1 MLYRPEINGLRSF
14 AVLPVIFFHAG
25 FSLFSGGY
33 IGVDVFFVISGFL
46 ITTIIVEEM
55 RVGRFSIMNFY
66 ERRARRILPAL
77 FFVMLVS
84 LPFAWALLS
93 PADLHD
99 FAQSLVAIAMF
110 GSNFLFWQ
118 ESGYF
123 DTAAELKPMLHTW
136 SLAVEEQ
143 YYVLFPLLILVA
155 WRFGTKRLVALIAV
169 IAAAS
174 LLISEVQV
182 RTQPSTAF
190 FLLPSRAW
198 QLLVG
203 SMAAFLVVYSTGYA
217 RFIENN
223 RLVTEGLGGIG
234 LIMILWATFWF
245 DDRLPFPGLTALV
258 PTIGTA
264 LVLLFS
270 SSRTLVGRL
279 LAFRPLV
286 GIGLISYSAYLWHQP
301 IFAFTRHAVPD
312 DVPVL
317 LMLGLSLL
325 TLGLA
330 YLSWRFIENP
340 FRSRGVIGRQGIFAL
355 SAAGMLAF
363 IGMGIV
369 GHVGRDS
376 MTDIRLRAVDS
387 ELRST
392 FRDTEELRSERERL
406 IRAFSES
413 AETPFSNA
421 PETKKVLIL
430 GDSVSNDLYAAMMA
444 NLDRFEGMEVR
455 RMRLDDRCMGDL
467 ARLLARGEP
476 GSMRDRTCFS
486 NRNSIELLRDA
497 PLFSQADVLVLN
509 AYWPSLAGHRPHL
522 GVMALAETLAAQ
534 GRQVLIVGLVAM
546 KDASS
551 LAYRA
556 MTKGL
561 TLEQAN
567 AYAYSTLKRSH
578 IDRPNAEMRA
588 LAERVENI
596 GYLDKYAVFCNEEG
610 RSCELYDDDTT
621 QLLFADTNHVSGT
634 GAAHFG
640 RRIADLGWFK

>member
-46 ITTIIVEEM
+46 ITTIILEEM
-55 RVGRFSIMNFY
+55 RAGRFSIMNFY

-143 YYVLFPLLILVA
+143 YYVLFPLLILAA

-174 LLISEVQV
+174 LVISEVQV
-182 RTQPSTAF
+182 RTHPSTAF

-203 SMAAFLVVYSTGYA
+203 SLAAFLVVYSTGYA

-245 DDRLPFPGLTALV
+245 DDHLPFPGVTALV
-258 PTIGTA
+258 PTMGTA

-286 GIGLISYSAYLWHQP
+286 GVGLISYSAYLWHQP

-330 YLSWRFIENP
+330 YLSWRFVENP
-340 FRSRGVIGRQGIFAL
+340 FRARSVIGRRGIFAL
-355 SAAGMLAF
+355 SAAGMAAF
-363 IGMGIV
+363 IGIGVV

-376 MTDIRLRAVDS
+376 VTDIRLRTVAS

-392 FRDTEELRSERERL
+392 FRETGELRSERERL
-406 IRAFSES
+406 IQTFSES

-430 GDSVSNDLYAAMMA
+430 GDSISNDMYAAMMA
-444 NLDRFEGMEVR
+444 NRERFEGMEVR
-455 RMRLDDRCMGDL
+455 RMRLDERCMEDL
-467 ARLLARGEP
+467 ARLLALGEP
-476 GSMRDRTCFS
+476 GSMRDRTCLN
-486 NRNSIELLRDA
+486 NRNSIEQLRDA

-509 AYWPSLAGHRPHL
+509 AYWPSNSGRRPHL

-534 GRQVLIVGLVAM
+534 GRQVLIVGLVTI

-551 LAYRA
+551 VAYRA

-567 AYAYSTLKRSH
+567 AYAYSTLRRSH
-578 IDRPNAEMRA
+578 IDPPNADLRA

-596 GYLDKYAVFCNEEG
+596 VYLDKYAVFCNDEG
-610 RSCELYDDDTT
+610 RTCELYDDTM

-634 GAAHFG
+634 GAVHFG